1 VATARHEAKKITR
14 EIVDD
19 GKILLV
25 RIPIT
30 FKKRGGRKEIVVPEA
45 AREYDSPKT
54 PEQQTLMT
62 NVARAHQWAEA
73 LSNGTVG
80 SVSDLAKRLNL
91 DLSYV
96 NRMLRLAF
104 LAPDIVEAILRGQ
117 EPSGLSVRR
126 LCKYIPESWA
136 EQRALFGVEDKP

>member
-1 VATARHEAKKITR
+1 MATVRHEPAKIER

-25 RIPIT
+25 RIPISL
-30 FKKRGGRKEIVVPEA
+30 KKRGGRKEIVIPEA

-54 PEQQTLMT
+54 PEQQSLIT

-73 LSNGTVG
+73 LSNGTVA

-104 LAPDIVEAILRGQ
+104 LAPDIVDTILRWQ
-117 EPSGLSVRR
+117 EPSGLSIRR
-126 LCKYIPESWA
+126 LCKHVPEAWT
-136 EQRALFGVEDKP
+136 EQRTLFGMT